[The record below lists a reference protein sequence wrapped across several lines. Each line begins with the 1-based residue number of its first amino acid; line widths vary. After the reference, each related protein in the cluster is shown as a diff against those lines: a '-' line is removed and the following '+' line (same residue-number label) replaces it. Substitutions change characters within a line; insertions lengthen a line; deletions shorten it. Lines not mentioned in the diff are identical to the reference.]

1 MKIRPGENTEKGEIE
16 SKVENAFRE
25 IIAGEKNIPGNNKNN
40 RYKEI
45 NQGNEQQNAGQKKI
59 IAGEKDTPGNNKNN
73 RNKESNQGNEKQK
86 SL

>member
-45 NQGNEQQNAGQKKI
+45 NQGNKQQKCRTK
-59 IAGEKDTPGNNKNN
+59 ENNCRRK
-73 RNKESNQGNEKQK
+73 RHTRK
-86 SL
+86 